1 MDPILI
7 LILVLALLVLG
18 GAALA
23 VRRRGDHGSAVVP
36 AETVDRPDHT
46 APTTQEAE
54 RTAS

>member
-23 VRRRGDHGSAVVP
+23 VRRRGDRGSAVVP